1 MIKDGFISKLNLA
14 FPNNK
19 TSTRVSANRLI
30 QNVLIFPWYFPDFK
44 KNSHLNLPN
53 CCSISYQ
60 NDIINGKLR
69 LQTKWLN
76 DTIREIKNNPYV
88 FFKVLSNMRNHSFR
102 ITISKNGLVSL
113 SNTNKGK
120 IRT

>member
-1 MIKDGFISKLNLA
+1 M
-14 FPNNK
+14 
-19 TSTRVSANRLI
+19 
-30 QNVLIFPWYFPDFK
+30 
-44 KNSHLNLPN
+44 
-53 CCSISYQ
+53 
-60 NDIINGKLR
+60 NGKLR